1 MELCQQGEGRGIIF
15 IIIIIIIIIMLMLD
29 LSQVVLA
36 SGRVREMEEE
46 VVGGEEF
53 EFEFRE
59 DIDQVLNCTVL
70 YTILNC
76 TVRPDPHRGGQL
88 GRQEGGSGGYEI

>member
-1 MELCQQGEGRGIIF
+1 
-15 IIIIIIIIIMLMLD
+15 MLMLD

-59 DIDQVLNCTVL
+59 DIDQVLYCTVL
-70 YTILNC
+70 YLLYCTVLYCAYTKLNS

>member
-1 MELCQQGEGRGIIF
+1 
-15 IIIIIIIIIMLMLD
+15 MLMLD
-29 LSQVVLA
+29 MSQVVLA

-59 DIDQVLNCTVL
+59 DIDQVLYCTVL
-70 YTILNC
+70 YCALN
-76 TVRPDPHRGGQL
+76 
-88 GRQEGGSGGYEI
+88 